1 MEFMDDGVE
10 VRLGGAPSHVR
21 RRGNVVTRMAGPW
34 TASVHA
40 LLNHLQGAGLLVP
53 EPFGVEA
60 DREVL
65 RFVLGDVPSEPYG
78 DDVWTD
84 DSLVAAG
91 RLLRRIHDA
100 TAGFELRR
108 ERWQLPTVEPREVMC
123 HNDLAPYNTVFR
135 DGVPVGAIDW
145 DTASPGPRLRDIAYV
160 AYRWV
165 PLQSPGHGNGPVDAA
180 ERVRRLELLLASYG
194 SELAPAAVVAAVLD
208 RVHELRAFTA
218 ERLELGDRTVTE
230 HLSSYDAD
238 IAYLA
243 GGGPLRHA

>member
-1 MEFMDDGVE
+1 MAGMSADGVE

-34 TASVHA
+34 TSSVHS
-40 LLNHLQGAGLLVP
+40 LLHQLQSSGVLVP
-53 EPFGVEA
+53 EPFGVEG

-78 DDVWTD
+78 ADVWTD
-84 DSLVAAG
+84 ESLVAAA

-100 TAGFELRR
+100 TAGFTVRP
-108 ERWQLPTVEPREVMC
+108 ERWQLPAVEPRETMC
-123 HNDLAPYNTVFR
+123 HNDMAPYNTVFR

-165 PLQSPGHGNGPVDAA
+165 PLQAEGHGNGPTGQT
-180 ERVRRLELLLASYG
+180 ERRRRLHLMLESYG
-194 SELAPAAVVAAVLD
+194 THVTPADVVAAAFE
-208 RVHELRAFTA
+208 RVQELLSFTN
-218 ERLELGDRTVTE
+218 ERLDLGDETVKE
-230 HLSSYDAD
+230 HLPLYDAD
-238 IAYLA
+238 AAYLRA
-243 GGGPLRHA
+243 GGPLA